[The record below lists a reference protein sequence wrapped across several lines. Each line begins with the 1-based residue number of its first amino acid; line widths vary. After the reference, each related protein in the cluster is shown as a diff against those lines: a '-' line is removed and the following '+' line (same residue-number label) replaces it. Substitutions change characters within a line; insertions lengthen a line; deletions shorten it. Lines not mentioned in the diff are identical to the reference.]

1 MQEEV
6 EKIKKAY
13 VNRKKIES
21 SGKYSHAMYSRFIVA
36 EREKVYESIIQKS
49 FSNLTNRKLIEIGA
63 GGGSNIEF
71 FHQLGISYSN
81 IYANE
86 LIDERINDL
95 KKNYCEINVL
105 EGNAVDI
112 NIDIKFDIVFQ
123 STVFTSI
130 LNDDMQLAVAKK
142 MWEVLSDDGII
153 LWYDFVYNNPN
164 NKDVRKVSRKRIKA
178 LFPLGTK
185 FSFIKVTLAPPIGRR
200 VGKGYPF
207 FNTFRFLRTHLIA
220 VIRK

>member
-6 EKIKKAY
+6 DKIKKAY
-13 VNRKKIES
+13 FNRKKIEA
-21 SGKYSHAMYSRFIVA
+21 SGKLNHAMYSSYIAA
-36 EREKVYESIIQKS
+36 EREKIYETIIQKS
-49 FSNLTNRKLIEIGA
+49 FSNLKNRRLIEIGA

-81 IYANE
+81 IFANE

-95 KKNYCEINVL
+95 KKKFPEINVL
-105 EGNAVDI
+105 EGNAMDI
-112 NIDIKFDIVFQ
+112 KIDSKFDIVFQ

-178 LFPLGTK
+178 LFPNGTM
-185 FSFIKVTLAPPIGRR
+185 FTFIKVTLAPPIGRR
-200 VGKGYPF
+200 VGKMYPF
-207 FNTFRFLRTHLIA
+207 FNTFKFLRTHLIA